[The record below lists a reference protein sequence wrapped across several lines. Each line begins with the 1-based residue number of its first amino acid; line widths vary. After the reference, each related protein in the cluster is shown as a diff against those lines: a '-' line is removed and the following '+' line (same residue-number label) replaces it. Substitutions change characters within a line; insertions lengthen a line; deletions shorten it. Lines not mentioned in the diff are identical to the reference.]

1 LTVAPGIDAA
11 PRVSS
16 YALTRW
22 DKIAGLALP
31 LVAADAQAWLMQE
44 DIIGPWLIWGYA
56 AFGIL
61 ALVASARNWPSAV
74 SASIICGAN
83 FGCAAGWIVAAFD
96 HAMYSYFF
104 VWPVAIGLLVLLPLA
119 SCSVNYR
126 RALMLLQQKGGLRK
140 VWIAIAAL
148 CVFAIPLT
156 FQILETRWIGGVL
169 TELSREEPPTT
180 IAAALRAISHY
191 PLRLGRFAPDV
202 CDHVVI
208 AGNWNATEEIKHE
221 VIEILGPNPENCE
234 SRDPHG

>member
-1 LTVAPGIDAA
+1 LIVAPGVAA
-11 PRVSS
+11 EPRGSP

-22 DKIAGLALP
+22 DMIAGIALP

-61 ALVASARNWPSAV
+61 AVMASAKSRGSALT
-74 SASIICGAN
+74 ANIICGAN
-83 FGCAAGWIVAAFD
+83 FGCAAGWLVAAID

-104 VWPVAIGLLVLLPLA
+104 VWPFGFGPLVLLPLA
-119 SCSVNYR
+119 SFSVNCR
-126 RALMLLQQKGGLRK
+126 RALMLLQQKGGLHK

-148 CVFAIPLT
+148 CAFAIPLAI
-156 FQILETRWIGGVL
+156 QVVETHWISGVL
-169 TELSREEPPTT
+169 KELSRNEPPNT
-180 IAAALRAISHY
+180 IAALRAINRY
-191 PLRLGRFAPDV
+191 PLRFGRFAPDV

-208 AGNWNATEEIKHE
+208 AGYWSADEEVKRE
-221 VIEILGPNPENCE
+221 VTEILGADPENCE